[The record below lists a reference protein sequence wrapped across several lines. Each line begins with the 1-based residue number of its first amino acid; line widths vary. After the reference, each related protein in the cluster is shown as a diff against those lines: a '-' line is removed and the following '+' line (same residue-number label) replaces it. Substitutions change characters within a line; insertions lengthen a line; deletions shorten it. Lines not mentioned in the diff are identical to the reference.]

1 MLQTAYLSPPAHVL
15 FYEMLKISIVEL
27 ETKKFIKVYWLGN
40 TVKDEVYYL
49 EIFYLTL

>member
-15 FYEMLKISIVEL
+15 FYEMLDISIVEL

-40 TVKDEVYYL
+40 TVKDEVYTFVDIL
-49 EIFYLTL
+49 IL